1 MKITTKFAAMERV
14 GVIDVGSNSVRM
26 VVFDGAARSPAYF
39 YNEKVMCGLG
49 RGIADSGRLNP
60 EGRVRALDA
69 MIRFAA
75 IAESFRVQTL
85 TAVATAAVR
94 EAEDGPAFCAEVL
107 EKTGIAVSVASGVE
121 EARLSAQGVLLGW
134 PEANGLVSDI
144 GGASM
149 ELAELSQG
157 TIGERLTSSLAPLR
171 LAGVKGDLDAHIRS
185 TMLELRKQLPRAY
198 STLYLVG
205 GSYRAIAKLDMAR
218 RDYPL
223 QVLHE
228 YTLGR
233 DQLTETLDWIET
245 ASMDEFRALSSTSVD
260 RLTLVPMA
268 ARVLRHLV
276 DVFDPKVAAI
286 SSYGLREGLLYEQM
300 PEELRARDPLIE
312 ACMFSERTSARF
324 PDFGFEL
331 AQWIL
336 PLLPDPDRWERITL
350 AAALLHDVSWRSDPS
365 SRAEECFD
373 NASRGNLGGL
383 DHSGRVLLAM
393 ALLHRYRKSG
403 KLDRYK
409 ALRPLLNDEQ
419 HLGAQVI
426 GQAMRLGASLAGGDA
441 SVLRRAKLVQTDSL
455 LELQLPA
462 DVVRFGGEIVTT
474 RLAELAESMGRD
486 SRVTPI

>member
-1 MKITTKFAAMERV
+1 MKITTKFAALERV

-49 RGIADSGRLNP
+49 KGMSETGRLNP
-60 EGRVRALDA
+60 EGRDRALSA
-69 MIRFAA
+69 MNRFAA
-75 IAESFRVQTL
+75 LAKSFKVQSL

-94 EAEDGPAFCAEVL
+94 EAEDGPAFCTEVL
-107 EKTGIAVSVASGVE
+107 EKTGIEVSVASGVD

-134 PEANGLVSDI
+134 PGADGLVSDI

-149 ELAELSQG
+149 ELVELNDG
-157 TIGERLTSSLAPLR
+157 DIGERLTSSLAPLR
-171 LAGVKGDLDAHIRS
+171 LAGVEGDLDTHIRD
-185 TMLELRKQLPRAY
+185 TLHGLRK
-198 STLYLVG
+198 TLSKDYPTLFLVG

-228 YTLGR
+228 YKLSR
-233 DQLTETLDWIET
+233 ARLAETLDWIET
-245 ASMDEFRALSSTSVD
+245 ATLDEFRALSSTSVD
-260 RLTLVPMA
+260 RLMLVPMA

-276 DVFDPKVAAI
+276 DVFDPKEVAI

-300 PEELRARDPLIE
+300 PEDLRARDPLIE
-312 ACMFSERTSARF
+312 ACLFSERTSARF
-324 PDFGFEL
+324 PGFGAEL
-331 AQWIL
+331 ARWIL

-383 DHSGRVLLAM
+383 DHPGRVLLAM

-403 KLDRYK
+403 KLDKYK

-419 HLGAQVI
+419 YTGAQVI
-426 GQAMRLGASLAGGDA
+426 GKAMRLGASLAGGDR
-441 SVLRRAKLVQTDSL
+441 SVLRRAKLVQSEGV
-455 LELQLPA
+455 LELKLPPA
-462 DVVRFGGEIVTT
+462 IAAFGGEVVQT
-474 RLAELAESMGRD
+474 RLVELAQSMGCEGRL
-486 SRVTPI
+486 TYC

>member
-1 MKITTKFAAMERV
+1 MKITTKFAALERV

-49 RGIADSGRLNP
+49 KGMSETGKLNP
-60 EGRVRALDA
+60 EGRARALSA

-75 IAESFRVQTL
+75 LAKSFKVQSL
-85 TAVATAAVR
+85 TTVATAAVR
-94 EAEDGPAFCAEVL
+94 EAEDGPAFCTEVL
-107 EKTGIAVSVASGVE
+107 AKTGIEVTVASGVE

-134 PEANGLVSDI
+134 PGADGLVSDI

-149 ELAELSQG
+149 ELVELNSG
-157 TIGERLTSSLAPLR
+157 EIGERLTSPLAPLR
-171 LAGVKGDLDAHIRS
+171 LAGVEGDLDTHIRD
-185 TMLELRKQLPRAY
+185 TLHDLRKTMSKDYP
-198 STLYLVG
+198 TLFLVG

-228 YTLGR
+228 YKLSR
-233 DQLTETLDWIET
+233 RRLAETLDWIET
-245 ASMDEFRALSSTSVD
+245 ATLDEFRALSSTSVD

-276 DVFDPKVAAI
+276 DVFDPKEVAI

-300 PEELRARDPLIE
+300 PEDLRARDPLIE
-312 ACMFSERTSARF
+312 ACLFSERTSARF
-324 PDFGFEL
+324 PGFGAEL
-331 AQWIL
+331 ARWIL

-383 DHSGRVLLAM
+383 DHTGRVLLAM

-403 KLDRYK
+403 KLDKYK

-419 HLGAQVI
+419 YKGAQII
-426 GQAMRLGASLAGGDA
+426 GKAMRLGASLAGGDRT
-441 SVLRRAKLVQTDSL
+441 VLRRAKLVQGEGT
-455 LELQLPA
+455 LELHLPA
-462 DVVRFGGEIVTT
+462 KIAAFGGEVVET
-474 RLAELAESMGRD
+474 RLAELARSMGLE
-486 SRVTPI
+486 SRLIES